1 MIPLQVKNFYEELPK
16 ISAAEL
22 KEKLIAI
29 LGEIKSYGVG
39 QLLTAY
45 PDFWARLLKQIKESG
60 AAELFNQSSKASD
73 LFLDLLWEGVAWQIE
88 RSTESQAVL
97 QKAERKMRINIE
109 ASDSP
114 FKSHFIVQEG
124 KIRGSSGLLHFKDE
138 DFRFMGP
145 TDTVIELLLGDLH
158 LGFSNLQLQTAGHSG
173 WFPRIGPILREI
185 NRVLRGTQEETKI
198 QF

>member
-1 MIPLQVKNFYEELPK
+1 MITLQVKNFYEELPK
-16 ISAAEL
+16 ISATEL

-29 LGEIKSYGVG
+29 LEEIKSYGVV
-39 QLLTAY
+39 QLLTTY
-45 PDFWARLLKQIKESG
+45 PDFFARLLNQLKKSE
-60 AAELFNQSSKASD
+60 AAELFNQSSKAAD
-73 LFLDLLWEGVAWQIE
+73 LLFGLLWEGVAWRIE
-88 RSTESQAVL
+88 KRAESQSVL
-97 QKAERKMRINIE
+97 QKADRKMRINIE

-145 TDTVIELLLGDLH
+145 TEILIDLLLGDLP
-158 LGFSNLQLQTAGHSG
+158 LGFSNLRLQTAGHSG
-173 WFPRIGPILREI
+173 WFPRIGPIMREI
-185 NRVLRGTQEETKI
+185 NKVLKGTQLETKI